1 MIVLSVLQVVGSL
14 LGLFY
19 GGWVFLTRSL
29 FDEVQG
35 RDTLVQVDTPLAQT
49 TRPVEATLSTGQV
62 DTPVFAQWL
71 GCRCSLHWCL
81 RSPSTY

>member
-1 MIVLSVLQVVGSL
+1 MILISILQVAGSL

-35 RDTLVQVDTPLAQT
+35 GETLVQVA
-49 TRPVEATLSTGQV
+49 
-62 DTPVFAQWL
+62 F
-71 GCRCSLHWCL
+71 
-81 RSPSTY
+81 

>member
-1 MIVLSVLQVVGSL
+1 MIVISVLQAAGSL

-35 RDTLVQVDTPLAQT
+35 RDTLVQVAL
-49 TRPVEATLSTGQV
+49 LSTC
-62 DTPVFAQWL
+62 A
-71 GCRCSLHWCL
+71 
-81 RSPSTY
+81 PSRAASIDLVVLAV